1 MIDAEKRAFTAHQ
14 QVSIQTTSACAHV
27 CVRMCGYSVCLITG
41 AVDGGE
47 TESSRQPVRRLG
59 GASVPA
65 VPGAAGFGAGEGG
78 RHRSVGAA
86 AGGAGKAHACE
97 DFHKSNKFGAIGW

>member
-14 QVSIQTTSACAHV
+14 QVSIQTSSACAHL
-27 CVRMCGYSVCLITG
+27 CVECVYSVCLITG

-47 TESSRQPVRRLG
+47 AQSSGQPVRRLG
-59 GASVPA
+59 GTSVPA
-65 VPGAAGFGAGEGG
+65 VPGAAGFRAGEGG

-86 AGGAGKAHACE
+86 AGGAGKVHV
-97 DFHKSNKFGAIGW
+97 